1 MYKFKEN
8 KTMRKAVKEGF
19 FSSLKK
25 SIRSIS
31 DKKIDKLH
39 RQGNKAA
46 AAFLKDFKKNPNKY
60 IKKYEKDY
68 GF

>member
-8 KTMRKAVKEGF
+8 KTLRVLSREGF
-19 FSSLKK
+19 FSRLKK
-25 SIRSIS
+25 DINKIT
-31 DKKIDKLH
+31 DKKIDKLVAK
-39 RQGNKAA
+39 GEKNT

-60 IKKYEKDY
+60 IQKYDKEF